1 MQSRSTFGHFVVVC
15 IVVSI
20 FNLSSVNAQ
29 TTTNLSASLSSNATT
44 CPAVATCMN
53 NTACNACMSILQ
65 PQLRAAESPT
75 GGPNE
80 FVDRG
85 INEEEFFVHLVS
97 EACFTTN
104 DTMQILVQLALDE
117 ILSDNRS
124 VACEGQ
130 IEPVS
135 DPCLAVELECAM
147 NASCRQCLRD
157 LFASPNNHSGVL
169 RSVSCITA
177 GTILND
183 LSSNCFVLPRC
194 TYAKQQCE
202 EDPSHNCSSCLLMLY
217 DGRAMDAALQ
227 CQTSSLLDNV
237 VSECL
242 FFEEPSCQF
251 AHARCHEDVICRTC
265 LPVFS
270 AQTARGIAE
279 AFLDS
284 TFCTSSL
291 GNASNTASRLLL
303 GHLFAPAC
311 GPLTFDPCQV
321 TTSLCILN
329 PESGNINMACASCLG
344 GTYSERSNSSCENIL
359 SQGPYTIASA
369 CSPCSDSVFVN
380 NRIVLATSIVGGLSI
395 LPCIGVILIIV
406 AYGKD
411 LLFIRARIIIGLML
425 SNIVY
430 SMGCAIPVA
439 MLKTDPNLCGHFA
452 LSFATIRF
460 GRAWWFAGKYAL
472 VFFELFILSVSI
484 YALWRGLGNLG
495 RRGEAALHA
504 ACALGGICAF
514 IIFLLRSAAISADGY
529 NAATQTEA
537 QFGSYSRLSIDDD
550 IDDTDPD
557 SIAAQRFQSSRT
569 EYDSLVQGML
579 LVWVV
584 FLGVAILLWLCLRW
598 MFATLSTQWRLLLVE
613 AEEQWDRDLCS
624 PDYEGVR
631 RTKRRLL
638 ELTKEHYDDLAL
650 PMEPFV
656 AVFVTFGIPACVMA
670 TNYCKDESQVTVHLS
685 TGPWDTTVGQC
696 DVICELVL
704 AFRSLATVLVYFY
717 PRENRVELFHV
728 RVMWRRLRTRVAGWF
743 LSSQRRHSSGVRF
756 HNHAMI
762 KEIVILPEDN
772 VDGHT
777 DADLSTDLGSSVR
790 YQLMS
795 TEDDVEL
802 SET

>member
-1 MQSRSTFGHFVVVC
+1 
-15 IVVSI
+15 
-20 FNLSSVNAQ
+20 
-29 TTTNLSASLSSNATT
+29 
-44 CPAVATCMN
+44 
-53 NTACNACMSILQ
+53 MSILQ

-135 DPCLAVELECAM
+135 DPCLAVELECAT

-169 RSVSCITA
+169 RSVSCIAA

-202 EDPSHNCSSCLLMLY
+202 KDPSHNCSSCLLMLY
-217 DGRAMDAALQ
+217 DGRAIDAALQ
-227 CQTSSLLDNV
+227 MT
-237 VSECL
+237 
-242 FFEEPSCQF
+242 
-251 AHARCHEDVICRTC
+251 
-265 LPVFS
+265 
-270 AQTARGIAE
+270 
-279 AFLDS
+279 
-284 TFCTSSL
+284 
-291 GNASNTASRLLL
+291 
-303 GHLFAPAC
+303 
-311 GPLTFDPCQV
+311 
-321 TTSLCILN
+321 
-329 PESGNINMACASCLG
+329 
-344 GTYSERSNSSCENIL
+344 ERSNSSCENIL

-537 QFGSYSRLSIDDD
+537 QTNSYSRLSIDDD
-550 IDDTDPD
+550 IDDADPG

-598 MFATLSTQWRLLLVE
+598 MFATMSTQWRLLLVE
-613 AEEQWDRDLCS
+613 AEDEWDRDLCS
-624 PDYEGVR
+624 PDYDGVR

-638 ELTKEHYDDLAL
+638 ELTKEHYDDLAR
-650 PMEPFV
+650 PMVPFV
-656 AVFVTFGIPACVMA
+656 AVFVIFGIPACVMA
-670 TNYCKDESQVTVHLS
+670 TNYCKDESQVTVHVS

-704 AFRSLATVLVYFY
+704 AFRSLATVLVYYY

-777 DADLSTDLGSSVR
+777 DADLSTDVGSSVR
-790 YQLMS
+790 YQRMS
-795 TEDDVEL
+795 TEDDIEL

>member
-135 DPCLAVELECAM
+135 DPCLAVELECAT

-169 RSVSCITA
+169 RSVSCIAA

-202 EDPSHNCSSCLLMLY
+202 KDPSHNCSSCLLMLY
-217 DGRAMDAALQ
+217 DGRAIDAALQ
-227 CQTSSLLDNV
+227 MT
-237 VSECL
+237 
-242 FFEEPSCQF
+242 
-251 AHARCHEDVICRTC
+251 
-265 LPVFS
+265 
-270 AQTARGIAE
+270 
-279 AFLDS
+279 
-284 TFCTSSL
+284 
-291 GNASNTASRLLL
+291 
-303 GHLFAPAC
+303 
-311 GPLTFDPCQV
+311 
-321 TTSLCILN
+321 
-329 PESGNINMACASCLG
+329 
-344 GTYSERSNSSCENIL
+344 ERSNSSCENIL

-472 VFFELFILSVSI
+472 VFFELFILSVCPSMPF
-484 YALWRGLGNLG
+484 
-495 RRGEAALHA
+495 
-504 ACALGGICAF
+504 GGD
-514 IIFLLRSAAISADGY
+514 L
-529 NAATQTEA
+529 
-537 QFGSYSRLSIDDD
+537 
-550 IDDTDPD
+550 
-557 SIAAQRFQSSRT
+557 
-569 EYDSLVQGML
+569 
-579 LVWVV
+579 
-584 FLGVAILLWLCLRW
+584 AILVG
-598 MFATLSTQWRLLLVE
+598 A
-613 AEEQWDRDLCS
+613 
-624 PDYEGVR
+624 VR
-631 RTKRRLL
+631 QRCTR
-638 ELTKEHYDDLAL
+638 
-650 PMEPFV
+650 
-656 AVFVTFGIPACVMA
+656 
-670 TNYCKDESQVTVHLS
+670 
-685 TGPWDTTVGQC
+685 
-696 DVICELVL
+696 
-704 AFRSLATVLVYFY
+704 
-717 PRENRVELFHV
+717 HV
-728 RVMWRRLRTRVAGWF
+728 RWEAYV
-743 LSSQRRHSSGVRF
+743 HSSSF
-756 HNHAMI
+756 C
-762 KEIVILPEDN
+762 
-772 VDGHT
+772 
-777 DADLSTDLGSSVR
+777 
-790 YQLMS
+790 
-795 TEDDVEL
+795 
-802 SET
+802 